1 MTSET
6 RSTSIPMPAVAL
18 AAVPKRRRATLDLAR
33 EIETR
38 GFAGIYCASFGDAMG
53 LSHSIAHVTEH
64 IPFGTS
70 IANLYMRHPSDYAQS
85 AAMIHEL
92 SGGRFRFGVGVSHGP
107 MHRRAGI
114 EAGKPLADMREFV
127 AKLREV
133 PRIGEL
139 PPIVIAGLRKKMV
152 ALSAEIGE
160 GVVFANASR
169 SHMATSL
176 SALPGSKRG
185 DDDFFIGNMIPTCIS
200 DDLEAAAA
208 VNRKT
213 LTMYLGLPNYR
224 NYWKEA
230 GYKDEMEAV
239 EAALDA
245 GERDRLPELM
255 TDRWLSDCTLYG
267 PADRVLDGLEAWYEA
282 GLRTPIL
289 VPASAVGNQMKAF
302 EEFFA
307 LFERLA

>member
-1 MTSET
+1 MTSEE

-18 AAVPKRRRATLDLAR
+18 AAVPGRRRATLDLAR

-53 LSHSIAHVTEH
+53 LSHSIAHVTER

-114 EAGKPLADMREFV
+114 EAGKPLSDMRDFV

-133 PRIGEL
+133 PRIGDL
-139 PPIVIAGLRKKMV
+139 PPIVIAGLRTKMV

-160 GVVFANASR
+160 GVVFANASCT
-169 SHMATSL
+169 HMPTSL
-176 SALPGSKRG
+176 SALPGAKRK
-185 DDDFFIGNMIPTCIS
+185 DENFFIGNMIPTCIS

-230 GYKDEMEAV
+230 GYQEEMEAV
-239 EAALDA
+239 EAALEA
-245 GERDRLPELM
+245 GERERLPELM

-267 PADRVLDGLEAWYEA
+267 PPSRVLDGLEAWYAA